1 MGRPT
6 LASMRIENGGCC
18 DNRSGRFGCSRTWVA
33 HRLSLALSAC
43 VLLSACGDGVVHH
56 VSAYALPLPR
66 GLRVESSREETDA
79 SDAGLDSHLFAR
91 YDFVVSATLNAA
103 SAKREEEAWLMAHG
117 WRRDPTVRSPADTFV
132 SPDQRVAAWLETLA
146 EIADIPASRS
156 AYFSAATRRH
166 AASLASDNVGSFVAG
181 LEGGA
186 LPVPAAEV
194 HGGS

>member
-1 MGRPT
+1 M
-6 LASMRIENGGCC
+6 SIENGVCC
-18 DNRSGRFGCSRTWVA
+18 DRRSAPFGCSRTWVA

-56 VSAYALPLPR
+56 VSANALPLPG
-66 GLRVESSREETDA
+66 GLRVESSREEKDA
-79 SDAGLDSHLFAR
+79 SDVGVNSYLFAR

-103 SAKREEEAWLMAHG
+103 SAKREEEAWLTAHG
-117 WRRDPTVRSPADTFV
+117 WRRDPTVSSPADTSV
-132 SPDQRVAAWLETLA
+132 SPDQRVAAWLETPA

-156 AYFSAATRRH
+156 AYFSPATRAH
-166 AASLASDNVGSFVAG
+166 AASLASDNDGSFVAG

-186 LPVPAAEV
+186 LPVSAGQPAAEV